1 MACGPSL
8 FSTQPIPENSTAAKR
23 KCGIPSASP
32 KWATWRA
39 ASCWMAPSRAIRKCG
54 CCATTWWSTPGRSVR
69 CGASKTTSARSRA
82 AWSAALRWTT
92 TGMSS
97 RATSSKPSRRSA
109 SPTKP
114 PEDMP
119 AIGVVTLE
127 LRLENAHSL
136 KEKRHV
142 VESLKDR
149 LRHKFNVAVAE
160 IEYQELWQRSAI
172 AAVTVSSDRVHAEKV
187 LRGVEEEAAALL
199 GAALMGATVEWL
211 A

>member
-1 MACGPSL
+1 MA
-8 FSTQPIPENSTAAKR
+8 
-23 KCGIPSASP
+23 
-32 KWATWRA
+32 
-39 ASCWMAPSRAIRKCG
+39 
-54 CCATTWWSTPGRSVR
+54 
-69 CGASKTTSARSRA
+69 
-82 AWSAALRWTT
+82 
-92 TGMSS
+92 
-97 RATSSKPSRRSA
+97 
-109 SPTKP
+109 
-114 PEDMP
+114 

-160 IEYQELWQRSAI
+160 IEYQELWQRSAV

-199 GAALMGATVEWL
+199 GAELTGATVEWL